1 MVVEYVWRSSFQF
14 LISPQPP
21 IIVIIPP
28 APTPGNIIIRGA
40 LANPKFQVLLPLCY
54 TLLSL
59 SGPHLGTLYNN
70 STLVS
75 TGMWFMQKWK
85 KSDSLLQLS
94 FKDSSDMRKVR
105 LILLLHLVSIIYSS
119 TVLPQ
124 LIACIDALALTRPSI
139 HRSIISE
146 ATDECASASMFRE

>member
-1 MVVEYVWRSSFQF
+1 MTFT
-14 LISPQPP
+14 LIYTLP
-21 IIVIIPP
+21 
-28 APTPGNIIIRGA
+28 PGNIIIRGA

-70 STLVS
+70 SALVS

-94 FKDSSDMRKVR
+94 FKDFSDMRKVCWSAVFTAFVFFDFCLSSIIIFTLNSR
-105 LILLLHLVSIIYSS
+105 IMFCFLLIDLVQTSKRTLLLSNVHA
-119 TVLPQ
+119 VLYFLFFLSYPN
-124 LIACIDALALTRPSI
+124 LR
-139 HRSIISE
+139 
-146 ATDECASASMFRE
+146 

>member
-1 MVVEYVWRSSFQF
+1 MTFT
-14 LISPQPP
+14 LIYTLP
-21 IIVIIPP
+21 
-28 APTPGNIIIRGA
+28 PGNIIIRGA

-70 STLVS
+70 SALVS

-94 FKDSSDMRKVR
+94 FKDFSDMRKV
-105 LILLLHLVSIIYSS
+105 
-119 TVLPQ
+119 
-124 LIACIDALALTRPSI
+124 C
-139 HRSIISE
+139 
-146 ATDECASASMFRE
+146 

>member
-1 MVVEYVWRSSFQF
+1 MTM
-14 LISPQPP
+14 
-21 IIVIIPP
+21 IICPSKTLFSIL
-28 APTPGNIIIRGA
+28 GNIIIRGA

-94 FKDSSDMRKVR
+94 FKDSSDMRKVKSD
-105 LILLLHLVSIIYSS
+105 IS
-119 TVLPQ
+119 
-124 LIACIDALALTRPSI
+124 LTFRFF
-139 HRSIISE
+139 
-146 ATDECASASMFRE
+146 TDFHI